1 MADDTFFN
9 PMSRALDAWFSSHD
23 YVCGERFAM
32 AGVHVGS
39 QVTWGL
45 PFGSMPD
52 RTSVRALSRPLRRA
66 AGGAGSLGDRQALIA
81 EIHPDGAKAEA

>member
-39 QVTWGL
+39 QVAWGL

-52 RTSVRALSRPLRRA
+52 RTSVRAYRDRYAARPAAQEASAIDRR
-66 AGGAGSLGDRQALIA
+66 
-81 EIHPDGAKAEA
+81 